1 MAQISRDEIKKHGFG
16 RFLKSFGYSIDGLV
30 YAYKYEQSMLIHVI
44 ATIGVVTANILFGIS
59 SFEWLVTLLSI
70 GMVLSAELINTAI
83 EAVVDLVTLEIH
95 PLAKIAKDCGSAA
108 TFVLAMMAAAI
119 GFVVYI
125 PHILELVKNIIG

>member
-1 MAQISRDEIKKHGFG
+1 MTKISRDDIKKRGFK
-16 RFLKSFGYSIDGLV
+16 RFIKSFGYSIDGLK

-44 ATIGVVTANILFGIS
+44 ATIAVITVNLLLKVTGM
-59 SFEWLVTLLSI
+59 EWLITLLAI

-108 TFVLAMMAAAI
+108 TLVLALMAAAI
-119 GFVVYI
+119 GLVVYI
-125 PHILELVKNIIG
+125 PYLIKLLGV